1 MSSKISFILRL
12 DRPQN
17 DGSVQIIFQ
26 FALNSENRFRYNTGK
41 YVPLKKEW
49 QHLTNEKIL
58 EILPEFR
65 YPIYDWDK
73 SKNRLNKTA
82 SYSEKINHY
91 IINLEKKANDIVLK
105 FELLN
110 KPLTLEAFKSQF
122 LKTTTHEYFYEYF
135 IKELTERRKHHLSE
149 FTLKNYKSIVSK
161 VENFRPKLLLG
172 DIDHKFLVEFEGYM
186 KAPVTDGGLG
196 NNDVTTHKSL
206 KILRT
211 LVLIAI
217 KNGDFLEEAYP
228 FKNFKLKEVDGELTS
243 RDFLEPEDLA
253 VLERMYA
260 DYVGLDK
267 PQENHSITDWN
278 QRSEK
283 GLLSPGEYKTLE
295 RFLFCCYTGLRF
307 RDMSNL
313 NRKTHIFSKFV
324 TNPETTERVSRD
336 YIEMPMHKVKRMVVI
351 PLIDKAKQIIDK
363 NNTGEIVFSKITN
376 QKVNEHLKKIQAKA
390 KLDKYLTFHVARHSF
405 ATICFIYGIP
415 ERVGQKLLGHKNRK
429 FTEIYT
435 HLSHGKL
442 FYEMEK
448 FNKNVNMLNY
458 FQEEEDEPKN
468 KVIELLPQLE
478 NLSPEKLE
486 QIKSLI
492 KLLG

>member
-1 MSSKISFILRL
+1 MSTKVSFNLRL
-12 DRPQN
+12 DRPQD
-17 DGSVQIIFQ
+17 DGSVQIYFQ

-49 QHLTNEKIL
+49 QHLSKEKIM
-58 EILPEFR
+58 ETIPELR
-65 YPIYDWDK
+65 YSIYDWDK
-73 SKNRLNKTA
+73 AKNRLNKSA
-82 SYSEKINHY
+82 SYSEKINHF
-91 IINLEKKANDIVLK
+91 IINLEKKANDIILK
-105 FELLN
+105 HELLN
-110 KPLTLEAFKSQF
+110 KPLTIELFKSQF
-122 LKTTTHEYFYEYF
+122 SKTTSHEKFNEYF
-135 IKELTERRKHHLSE
+135 INELTERRKHHLSE
-149 FTLKNYKSIVSK
+149 FTIKNYKSIVTK
-161 VENFRPKLLLG
+161 VERFRPHLQLG

-186 KAPVTDGGLG
+186 KAPITNGGLG

-211 LVLIAI
+211 LILIAV

-228 FKNFKLKEVDGELTS
+228 FKDFKLKEVDAELTS
-243 RDFLEPEDLA
+243 RDFLEPEDLS
-253 VLERMYA
+253 VLEKMYA
-260 DYVGLDK
+260 EHTGLEK
-267 PQENHSITDWN
+267 PQENYSIADWN
-278 QRSEK
+278 KRSEM

-307 RDMSNL
+307 RDMTLL
-313 NRKTHIFSKFV
+313 NRKAHIFSKFV
-324 TNPETTERVSRD
+324 TNPQTNERLSKE
-336 YIEMPMHKVKRMVVI
+336 YIEMPMHKVKRNVVI

-363 NNTGEIVFSKITN
+363 NNFGDIVFSKITN
-376 QKVNEHLKKIQAKA
+376 QKVNEHLKKIQAKS
-390 KLDKYLTFHVARHSF
+390 KLEKYLTFHVARHSF
-405 ATICFIYGIP
+405 ATICFIYGIN

-442 FYEMEK
+442 FYEMDK
-448 FNKNVNMLNY
+448 FNRNINLLDIPDDEA
-458 FQEEEDEPKN
+458 EEKS
-468 KVIELLPQLE
+468 KIIELIPQLE